1 MMRTGVIQLHRWVGL
16 TAGLL
21 AVFLAVTG
29 GWIVL
34 RPLLDPVTYPE
45 LMVIPSCAKPLP
57 VDRLAAAARAVHP
70 KGKLTYVYLYGSGTA
85 STMVRF
91 SDADQVYVD
100 TCSGEVLGHQ
110 ARYGG
115 LYGTMEALHRF
126 RFMSGGAGLTIIG
139 WGALLFAIVMVAGGL
154 FLWWP
159 RRTSAWKGALK
170 FNPRLKGR
178 ALALNVHT
186 TIGAYAAVVLFVVA
200 VTAVPLSLGWAKAA
214 MFGVTGTTD
223 MTEDARLPVAAPK
236 SIETKSGTTIS
247 MQTAWEKA
255 RGVIGGPLL
264 WASVHYP
271 AKGEAIEIG
280 IVEQGAPHADARSY
294 VFVDSRTAN
303 IVELRSWATL
313 NAGSKLYYWLL
324 ALHTGHFGGVFVQCL
339 MLAGM
344 IGVVALGY
352 TGVETFLRRTFRRP
366 RTSTTRRLS
375 RLER

>member
-1 MMRTGVIQLHRWVGL
+1 MVRAGVIQLHRWVGL

-70 KGKLTYVYLYGSGTA
+70 KGKLTYVYLYGSRTA

-126 RFMSGGAGLTIIG
+126 RFMGGGTGLTIIG
-139 WGALLFAIVMVAGGL
+139 WGALLFALVMVAGGL

-159 RRTSAWKGALK
+159 RRASAWKSALK
-170 FNPRLKGR
+170 LNPRLKGR
-178 ALALNVHT
+178 AFSLNVHT
-186 TIGAYAAVVLFVVA
+186 TIGAYVAVVVFVVA
-200 VTAVPLSLGWAKAA
+200 LTAVPLSLGWAKAA
-214 MFGVTGTTD
+214 MFAATGTTD

-236 SIETKSGTTIS
+236 SIGTTSGSIIS

-255 RGVIGGPLL
+255 RSVIGGPLL
-264 WASVHYP
+264 WSSVHYP

-280 IVEQGAPHADARSY
+280 IVESGAPHADARSY
-294 VFVDSRTAN
+294 VFIDSRTAK
-303 IVELRSWATL
+303 IVELRPWATL
-313 NAGSKLYYWLL
+313 NAGSRLYYWLL
-324 ALHTGHFGGVFVQCL
+324 ALHTGHFGGIFVQCL

-344 IGVVALGY
+344 IGVAALGY
-352 TGVETFLRRTFRRP
+352 TGVETFLRRTFRRQ
-366 RTSTTRRLS
+366 TTRRSS